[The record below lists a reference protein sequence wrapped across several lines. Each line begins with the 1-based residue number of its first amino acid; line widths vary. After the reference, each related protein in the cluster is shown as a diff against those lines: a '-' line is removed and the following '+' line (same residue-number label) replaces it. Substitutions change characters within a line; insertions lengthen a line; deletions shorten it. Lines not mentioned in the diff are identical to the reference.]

1 MPTIGTN
8 VVIMQA
14 GKILL
19 TKRSDIPVWCLPGG
33 GVDAGE
39 SVAQTAVR
47 EVREETG
54 LQVQLT
60 RLVGVYSR
68 PTWGLDGDHV
78 LLFTAVPI
86 GGQLQAQESEV
97 VEQGYFEPDNLPQ
110 PLLWWHLQRIADA
123 LAGVRGAA
131 WAQDVPWPFGTI
143 TRREMHER
151 RAEVMGETAVVS
163 LVQQLTGSPRPG
175 QEKREL

>member
-8 VVIMQA
+8 IVVIKDDQ
-14 GKILL
+14 ILL
-19 TKRSDIPVWCLPGG
+19 AKRSDIPVWCLPGG
-33 GVDAGE
+33 GVDARE

-78 LLFTAVPI
+78 LLFTAVPLD
-86 GGQLQAQESEV
+86 GQLQAQAGEV
-97 VEQGYFEPDNLPQ
+97 VAQGFFDPNNLPQ
-110 PLLWWHLQRIADA
+110 PLIWWHRQRIADA
-123 LAGVRGAA
+123 LAGVTGAA
-131 WAQDVPWPFGTI
+131 WSQDVPWPFGEL
-143 TRREMHER
+143 TRQEVFER
-151 RAEVMGETAVVS
+151 RDEVMGETAVAT
-163 LVQQLTGSPRPG
+163 LIRQLTSHPPPG